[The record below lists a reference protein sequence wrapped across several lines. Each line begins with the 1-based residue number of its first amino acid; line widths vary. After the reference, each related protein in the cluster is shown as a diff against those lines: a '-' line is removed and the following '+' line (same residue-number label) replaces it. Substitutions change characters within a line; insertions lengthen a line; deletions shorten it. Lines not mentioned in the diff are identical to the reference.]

1 MRSDYCALDYLFFLC
16 AEGECFF
23 LYSILILPF
32 LFLFCARIYVQA
44 TPLLGI
50 MGIAIAGVTA
60 YCIYAMVTKNDVM

>member
-1 MRSDYCALDYLFFLC
+1 MFFFVLDFDFAFF
-16 AEGECFF
+16 FF
-23 LYSILILPF
+23 
-32 LFLFCARIYVQA
+32 CVRIYVQA